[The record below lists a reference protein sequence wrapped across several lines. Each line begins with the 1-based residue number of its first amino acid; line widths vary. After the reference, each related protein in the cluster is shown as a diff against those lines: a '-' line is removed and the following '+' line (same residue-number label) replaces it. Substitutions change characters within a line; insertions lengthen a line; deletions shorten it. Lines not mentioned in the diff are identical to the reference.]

1 MQRHGVALADF
12 PQQRGCSLLNKERA
26 MREIIRQ
33 DVLWREVI
41 PLATFAVIVA
51 IVFMLAIFSGA
62 EDLADADYAMSWTV
76 RLVGALVAVVA
87 TFGLFWRAMNGA
99 PLELQFGF
107 VLALLAGLLLLG
119 IHWSLAI
126 ALGVIGVA
134 LIVREVYSRYYVGTR
149 RTDGDYAPP
158 MDRPMT

>member
-1 MQRHGVALADF
+1 
-12 PQQRGCSLLNKERA
+12 

-33 DVLWREVI
+33 DVLWREVL
-41 PLATFAVIVA
+41 PLAAFALIVA
-51 IVFMLAIFSGA
+51 LVFMIAMFSGG
-62 EDLADADYAMSWTV
+62 EDLADADYALTWTV

-99 PLELQFGF
+99 SLELQFGF

-126 ALGVIGVA
+126 ALGAIGVA
-134 LIVREVYSRYYVGTR
+134 LIVREAYSRFFVGSR
-149 RTDGDYAPP
+149 RTDADYPAP
-158 MDRPMT
+158 MDRPMP